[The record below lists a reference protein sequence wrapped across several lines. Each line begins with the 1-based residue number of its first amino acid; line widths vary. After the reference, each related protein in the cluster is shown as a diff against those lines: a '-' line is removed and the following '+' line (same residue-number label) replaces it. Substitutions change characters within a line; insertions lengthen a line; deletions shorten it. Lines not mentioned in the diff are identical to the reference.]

1 MGDGAC
7 LETARLRLR
16 PFEAGD
22 VDTLHALWT
31 EPEVRRYLWD
41 GVVIPR
47 ETAAAIVDESIAS
60 FAARRFGMWMAL
72 AKDDGRPL
80 GFSGLR
86 PIPEQVD
93 IELYYGLSHAEWGRG
108 FATEAA
114 RAVLRYGFDRA
125 GIDPVWLRT
134 DGPNEASVA
143 VMKRLGARYVR
154 TEPVGAFGTTVA
166 YLLRRED
173 FAASR
178 A

>member
-1 MGDGAC
+1 MDGAC
-7 LETARLRLR
+7 LETPRLRLR
-16 PFEAGD
+16 PFAHAD
-22 VDTLHALWT
+22 VDPLHAHWT

-60 FAARRFGMWMAL
+60 FAARRFGMWML
-72 AKDDGRPL
+72 RAKDDGRAV

-86 PIPEQVD
+86 PIPERTDV
-93 IELYYGLSHAEWGRG
+93 ELYYGLTRAAWGRG

-114 RAVLRYGFDRA
+114 RAVLRYGFEDA
-125 GIDPVWLRT
+125 GIDPIWLRT

-173 FAASR
+173 FDAPSA
-178 A
+178 